1 MSPDVFSGLE
11 LCQDDAVARAILS
24 DDLVREA
31 SIFTPVCGACGRAID
46 AKRLAIKPLAAR
58 CSLCAGFSVL
68 ARRR

>member
-31 SIFTPVCGACGRAID
+31 TIFTPVCGACGRNID
-46 AKRLAIKPLAAR
+46 AKRLAIKPLASR